1 MVRSQ
6 EAELRHRRMLR
17 EKYFED
23 PKYRRLSDI
32 IPYGLN
38 GRQYAS
44 WRDDCLFNY
53 YLTNQI
59 NRLSDVTEL
68 EGHLHNGHQLPIN
81 WSNFYSY
88 FDAVLND
95 PESRYVSEL
104 TNSTIPMKNLALP
117 GITTKTLL
125 NRYRNHL
132 TNPYDMI

>member
-44 WRDDCLFNY
+44 
-53 YLTNQI
+53 
-59 NRLSDVTEL
+59 
-68 EGHLHNGHQLPIN
+68 
-81 WSNFYSY
+81 
-88 FDAVLND
+88 
-95 PESRYVSEL
+95 
-104 TNSTIPMKNLALP
+104 
-117 GITTKTLL
+117 
-125 NRYRNHL
+125 
-132 TNPYDMI
+132 